1 MWREMRC
8 RRWFGVALVVL
19 AGVGP
24 VAAQDA
30 VMLGSL
36 GSRQQISVA
45 LEQLSDAQLK
55 QLFLRC
61 DRDASQRLPERYAT
75 PVGERGLRLSGGQR
89 QRLAIARAMLKDAPL
104 LLLDEA
110 IPCGMALDSLLR
122 RGFGGDFDAL
132 LAWWREQPRPAG
144 R

>member
-61 DRDASQRLPERYAT
+61 DRDASQRLL
-75 PVGERGLRLSGGQR
+75 G
-89 QRLAIARAMLKDAPL
+89 
-104 LLLDEA
+104 LDEA